1 MTTIQKNSR
10 KIMAS
15 VLAGVCALVAIGITS
30 YSAKSG
36 TLGFERFDPKTYK
49 GKMGKVTLPYHGN
62 AVLTTF
68 SNSGRKIS
76 EYSTTNGVLLLP
88 VGNHDVWGCDAIAK
102 DKNNVSWTAS
112 ISPGNTL
119 KIDISANKA
128 QKLNF
133 GPPFI
138 ASIKVTKHGNKA
150 DLDLNV
156 VTAQGNNKC
165 VIKKSD
171 GETDPPRFKVINSTG
186 KVVWSGS
193 FKYG

>member
-1 MTTIQKNSR
+1 MTTIPKCSR
-10 KIMAS
+10 KFMAS
-15 VLAGVCALVAIGITS
+15 VIAGVCALVVIGITT
-30 YSAKSG
+30 YPANSG
-36 TLGFERFDPKTYK
+36 TLGFSRFDPKTYK
-49 GKMGKVTLPYHGN
+49 GKMGKVTLLYHGN
-62 AVLTTF
+62 AVLTMF
-68 SNSGRKIS
+68 SNSGRKIT

-88 VGNHDVWGCDAIAK
+88 VGSHEVWNCDVIAK
-102 DKNNVSWTAS
+102 DKNKVEWTAS
-112 ISPGNTL
+112 ISPGNTR
-119 KIDISANKA
+119 KIDVSANKT

-138 ASIKVTKHGNKA
+138 ASIKVTKHGDKA
-150 DLDLNV
+150 NMDLNV

-171 GETDPPRFKVINSTG
+171 GETDPPRFQVINSSG